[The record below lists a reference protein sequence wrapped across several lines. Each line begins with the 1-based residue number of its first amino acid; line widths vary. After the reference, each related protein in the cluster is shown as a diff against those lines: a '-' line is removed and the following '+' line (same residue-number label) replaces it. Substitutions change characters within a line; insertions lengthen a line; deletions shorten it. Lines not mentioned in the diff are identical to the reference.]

1 MPKYEKAWLSA
12 KSKEYGV
19 VRDTFEKVCRLRD
32 VLKFFDESS
41 LLRDNLALKGGTAI
55 NLLFFNLPRLSVDI
69 DLDFC
74 QNLSREEMLNI
85 RQKITE
91 LLKKFMTAEGYT
103 LSPKSKSP
111 HSLDSFVYDYINSA
125 GMKDNL
131 KIEINYSLRSH
142 VLPTQRIKMQSDI
155 LEGTFEVNTIS
166 PAEIYASKTVALL
179 TRAAARDL
187 YDMNYMIRYGLFDE
201 KELEQYRKCVVFYLA
216 IATETPPLKLDYS
229 AIDTIT
235 PHKITT
241 DLKPVIR
248 DRDVFTLDS
257 AKETVQRF
265 LQDNLFITEKE
276 AEFLKKFK
284 SGHYRPEI
292 LFDDEEIIN
301 RVADHPM
308 AKWKTDKNRNREA
321 R

>member
-1 MPKYEKAWLSA
+1 MPKYEKTWLSE

-41 LLRDNLALKGGTAI
+41 LLCDNLALKGGTAI

-74 QNLSREEMLNI
+74 QNLSREEMLNT
-85 RQKITE
+85 RQRITE
-91 LLKKFMTAEGYT
+91 LLKKFMAAEGYT

-111 HSLDSFVYDYINSA
+111 HSLDSFVFDYFNSA

-142 VLPTQRIKMQSDI
+142 VLSTQRIKMQSDI
-155 LEGTFEVNTIS
+155 LDCIFEVNTVS

-187 YDMNYMIRYGLFDE
+187 YDMNYMISYGLFDE
-201 KELEQYRKCVVFYLA
+201 KELELYRKCVVFYLA

-229 AIDTIT
+229 ALESIT
-235 PHKITT
+235 PHKIIT
-241 DLKPVIR
+241 DLNPVIR
-248 DRDVFTLDS
+248 NRDVFELNK
-257 AKETVQRF
+257 AKNTVRNF
-265 LQDNLFITEKE
+265 LEDNVFITEKE
-276 AEFLKKFK
+276 TEFLMDFK
-284 SGHYRPEI
+284 SGYYRPEI
-292 LFDDEEIIN
+292 IFDDEEIIN
-301 RVADHPM
+301 RILEHPM
-308 AKWKTDKNRNREA
+308 AKWKTNKNHK
-321 R
+321 